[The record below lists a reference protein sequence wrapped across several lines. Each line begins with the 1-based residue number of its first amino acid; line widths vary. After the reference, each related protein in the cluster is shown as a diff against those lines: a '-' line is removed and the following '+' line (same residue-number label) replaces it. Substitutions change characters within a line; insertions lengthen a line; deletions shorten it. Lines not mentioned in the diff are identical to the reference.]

1 MSNAVTDAI
10 SEPHVID
17 WDNLGIVPIAEENI
31 GSAAALMDEDA
42 TYEFLGL
49 RAEDERAEREK
60 IEHYGKQATKAQ
72 KRTAKSLS
80 CVFGRG
86 ARQRAHGSNLHG
98 KLPLPCA
105 LYNNAR

>member
-60 IEHYGKQATKAQ
+60 IEHYEKQAICRAPRAHGKGPKTHGKVFAVRFWSG
-72 KRTAKSLS
+72 RTAKST
-80 CVFGRG
+80 R
-86 ARQRAHGSNLHG
+86 
-98 KLPLPCA
+98 
-105 LYNNAR
+105 